1 MGSDD
6 EFDQLKFRDGQLVSN
21 DESTPETIDPD
32 PILPNE
38 YSGFLLEIKP
48 GALEVNEPLTEVRE
62 EHGELLSFGSR
73 GDAERFADQ
82 LSAES
87 GALRLQSAAPN
98 DPSDVHG
105 YLLAEYDRSVR
116 EPAETDGKTWTFDV
130 GANLYGSLGE
140 AVVKSGGK
148 PPALEYFVKRDL
160 DGQLDDLEF
169 GLRLNVASGKALPKD
184 VGRLNWH
191 PDCCVIARDGWK
203 DGALER
209 YWCEIKTGNAS
220 FERRQVESMRKL
232 AAEERVLKIRVL
244 IDGLPDQYS
253 VRIHEVNAGEE

>member
-1 MGSDD
+1 MDSDD
-6 EFDQLKFRDGQLVSN
+6 EFDQLKFRDGQLVSSEN
-21 DESTPETIDPD
+21 SVSETSDFE
-32 PILPNE
+32 PIIPNE
-38 YSGFLLEIKP
+38 ESGFTLEIKP
-48 GALEVNEPLTEVRE
+48 GAIEVNEALVRVHE

-73 GDAERFADQ
+73 GDAERFTDK

-87 GALRLQSAAPN
+87 GGLRVQSAAPN
-98 DPSDVHG
+98 DPRDVDS

-116 EPAETDGKTWTFDV
+116 EPASTDGKTWTFDV

-160 DGQLDDLEF
+160 DGRLDDLEF

-191 PDCCVIARDGWK
+191 PDCCVIVRDGWK
-203 DGALER
+203 DEPIER

-232 AAEERVLKIRVL
+232 AAEERVLKIRVI
-244 IDGLPDQYS
+244 IDDLPDQYS
-253 VRIHEVNAGEE
+253 VRIHEVEAGEE

>member
-6 EFDQLKFRDGQLVSN
+6 DFNQLEFRDGQLVSGEN
-21 DESTPETIDPD
+21 NISETSNPE
-32 PILPNE
+32 PIIPNE
-38 YSGFLLEIKP
+38 DSGFALEIKP
-48 GALEVNEPLTEVRE
+48 GALKVNESLAEVHE
-62 EHGELLSFGSR
+62 EYGELLSFGSR
-73 GDAERFADQ
+73 GDAERFTDK

-87 GALRLQSAAPN
+87 GGLRVQSAAPN
-98 DPSDVHG
+98 DPSDVDG
-105 YLLAEYDRSVR
+105 YLLAAYDRSVR
-116 EPAETDGKTWTFDV
+116 EPASTDGKTWTFDV

-148 PPALEYFVKRDL
+148 PPALEYFVRRDL
-160 DGQLDDLEF
+160 DGRLNDLEF
-169 GLRLNVASGKALPKD
+169 GLRLNVTSGKALPED

-244 IDGLPDQYS
+244 IDDLPNEYS
-253 VRIHEVNAGEE
+253 VRIHEVEAGKE